1 MALNR
6 RQFRLK
12 NARAL
17 VIGLTILA
25 LTVFGGYAGAKYMLN
40 YLFGDPVSRD
50 PDGGEDIVLTERM
63 NLVLLGVDAQA
74 GDDPDRARADSIL
87 FVSADPQEQRVVLL
101 SIPRDTRVNIPR
113 HGWDKINATT
123 VYGGPD
129 AVREAVS
136 ELLGVPVDYY
146 VMTNFE
152 GFRDIVDVLGG
163 VTIDVERRMYYRD
176 PLASPPLVIDLQ
188 PGEQRLDGDK
198 ALQYVRYRGYDK
210 GDITRTQAQQK
221 FLTALASEMMKARNV
236 LKLPRLIPKINDCV
250 DTNLGLTDMLR
261 WANFA
266 RKLGEVEMISATLPG
281 NFMDYDGLSYWY
293 VDPVRA
299 KEVAVKLLNGEEI
312 GDPVDRRL
320 TPPVGVAY
328 QSSPPQAQAP
338 ANNEPES
345 ERSAPPP
352 GDSLEPPSDG
362 LDDDD
367 AEEEPA
373 PGEPV
378 TEPEEPSDDPL
389 EPPAWPIVPEADR

>member
-1 MALNR
+1 M
-6 RQFRLK
+6 
-12 NARAL
+12 
-17 VIGLTILA
+17 IGLAILA

-50 PDGGEDIVLTERM
+50 PDGGENIVLTERM

-129 AVREAVS
+129 TARKAVS

-176 PLASPPLVIDLQ
+176 PLASPPLMIDLQ
-188 PGEQRLDGDK
+188 PGEQRLDGNK
-198 ALQYVRYRGYDK
+198 ALQYVRYRGYDM
-210 GDITRTQAQQK
+210 GDITRTQVQQK
-221 FLTALASEMMKARNV
+221 FLMALASEMMKARNV
-236 LKLPRLIPKINDCV
+236 LKLPKLVPKINDCV
-250 DTNLGLTDMLR
+250 ETNMKLIDMIR

-320 TPPVGVAY
+320 APVGVAY
-328 QSSPPQAQAP
+328 QSSPQQAQAP
-338 ANNEPES
+338 ANNESES
-345 ERSAPPP
+345 ERPAPPP
-352 GDSLEPPSDG
+352 GDSLKPPSDDR
-362 LDDDD
+362 DDV
-367 AEEEPA
+367 EEEPV

-389 EPPAWPIVPEADR
+389 EPPAWPIVPEADQ